1 MIGPNHRPSP
11 ALRVGVV
18 GHTSNLQEVE
28 LASTF
33 DRLLSAITTNAH
45 AAVANGTGY
54 EAAPCRFS
62 LVSCLAPGTDQ
73 IAATQALEHG
83 FRLTCILPGSRQN
96 YRARLAARPGS
107 GARGLDTLL
116 DSRPAPVVVEL
127 AQSSMSVAEADL
139 ESTRLVV
146 EHADVLIAVWLGP
159 AADPLSFTT
168 FAVHAALHRGLTVIW
183 INPASPRTWCILE
196 SARPGQPPQAS
207 AATLQ
212 ARINAVLADPFPP
225 ARDDRDGR
233 THGHEGDSE
242 PPRLYRRGG
251 AARRQFDLDADQDR
265 KRSRFYREPDQ
276 ARSVFSGFWNWAF
289 YGPAVAE
296 QQAQKA
302 AFDAANPGRPE
313 DAGADPLGA
322 CSAHDLAGFAAYDD
336 HYTRAD
342 ALADRYM
349 NLYRSAF
356 SACYLLGGVA
366 VLLAVLACVRL
377 GGSPLPP
384 MIFALLELI
393 TVSAVYCIYRRAV
406 SQQWRVRAVEY
417 RLLAEM
423 FRHAR
428 MLALVGGALPEVN
441 LPHHWVGRGPSV
453 DGGGGRWMHWYFRA
467 VVRDLDFGL
476 PAPRAPLVF
485 DQPRVELCRRL
496 LRNAW
501 LDDQQGFHARGSR
514 RYHYLEW
521 KLERLGDVLF
531 IAVALACGI
540 HLILEIL
547 AFLGPHGH
555 AETPHHTGLLD
566 LALLI
571 IGAAAPAFA
580 AALHAIKT
588 QAETARLAE
597 SYERMELALDQLKA
611 RLDAIPNPTPLDDLT
626 RVASEAAEVML
637 AEVEDWQTAY
647 RFHEVTAA

>member
-1 MIGPNHRPSP
+1 MIGPNQRPSP

-18 GHTSNLQEVE
+18 GHTASLPEDE
-28 LASTF
+28 LRKTF
-33 DRLLSAITTNAH
+33 DRLLDEIAAHAH
-45 AAVANGTGY
+45 AAVAQGTGY
-54 EAAPCRFS
+54 ETAPCRFS
-62 LVSCLAPGTDQ
+62 LISCLAPGTDQ
-73 IAATQALEHG
+73 IAAKQARARG
-83 FRLTCILPGSRQN
+83 FRLTCVLPDTREA
-96 YRARLAARPGS
+96 YRARLAHRPGS
-107 GARGLDTLL
+107 GASGLDDLL
-116 DSRPAPVVVEL
+116 DAQPAPVVVQL
-127 AQSSMSVAEADL
+127 AQSSMSGAEADL

-146 EHADVLIAVWLGP
+146 EHADLLIAVWSG
-159 AADPLSFTT
+159 AKADALSYTT

-183 INPASPRTWCILE
+183 IDPASSDRWCILE
-196 SARPGQPPQAS
+196 SARAGQLPQAS

-225 ARDDRDGR
+225 ARDGNDSA
-233 THGHEGDSE
+233 HGHAGESE

-251 AARRQFDLDADQDR
+251 AARRQLDLDADQDR
-265 KRSRFYREPDQ
+265 KRTRFYHEPDE
-276 ARSVFSGFWNWAF
+276 APGSFSEFWNWAF

-302 AFDAANPGRPE
+302 AFDAASPGPPE
-313 DAGADPLGA
+313 DGGAVRLSE
-322 CSAHDLAGFAAYDD
+322 CSAHDLAGFSAYDA
-336 HYTRAD
+336 HYARAD
-342 ALADRYM
+342 KLADRFM

-356 SACYLLGGVA
+356 SACYLLGGLA

-393 TVSAVYCIYRRAV
+393 TVGVIYRIYRRAV

-441 LPHHWVGRGPSV
+441 LPHHWTGRGPSPG
-453 DGGGGRWMHWYFRA
+453 GGGGRWMHWYFRA
-467 VVRDLDFGL
+467 VARDLDFGL
-476 PAPRAPLVF
+476 PATAPPLVF
-485 DQPRVELCRRL
+485 DQPRVERGRRL

-514 RYHYLEW
+514 RYRFLEW
-521 KLERLGDVLF
+521 KLERLGDLLF
-531 IAVALACGI
+531 IAVALACGL
-540 HLILEIL
+540 HLALEIA
-547 AFLGPHGH
+547 AFVGPRGHG
-555 AETPHHTGLLD
+555 ESPHHAGLLD

-597 SYERMELALDQLKA
+597 SYERMELALDQVKA
-611 RLDAIPNPTPLDDLT
+611 RLDAIPTPTPLDDLT
-626 RVASEAAEVML
+626 RVASDAADIML